1 MNLTNYIKIM
11 DMFFHEKASKNKTTR
26 KISATDKLVAYIG
39 SFSLANEPSA
49 IFSASND
56 FYGRV
61 VNGREKLP
69 TPIVNLLLSNLDYE
83 IADERLE
90 ISDLTEESKNLLIGE
105 FEKQGVKLN
114 YDNLPQSLASCL
126 GGILTELIELPKKAS
141 LLSAKFD
148 IANGVFLIGNKKY
161 KLPYELSSIIS
172 SLTNKD
178 NHFIDALIEVYRQDA
193 KDEKLSLS
201 TLSEFS
207 PEYSAHLLI
216 QKEAFY
222 KAELARRRVR
232 DCFTRDGL
240 NEFNHFKNELY
251 NGIKNKAIERNSN
264 AFQRVKD
271 TVALAISIPINTS
284 ILGTKE
290 SLIGP
295 SERNGIVHILVNEGK
310 IEWVVNYDTN
320 I

>member
-1 MNLTNYIKIM
+1 M
-11 DMFFHEKASKNKTTR
+11 DMFSHEKLIKNKTTS
-26 KISATDKLVAYIG
+26 KISATDKLVTFVG
-39 SFSLANEPSA
+39 SFSLENEPGD

-69 TPIVNLLLSNLDYE
+69 IKTANLLLSNLDYE
-83 IADERLE
+83 IADERLG
-90 ISDLTEESKNLLIGE
+90 ISNLTEESKRLLINE
-105 FEKQGVKLN
+105 FKKYGVNLDF
-114 YDNLPQSLASCL
+114 DNLPQSLTSAL
-126 GGILTELIELPKKAS
+126 GNILTEITELPKSAS
-141 LLSAKFD
+141 LLSANFD
-148 IANGVFLIGNKKY
+148 IANGIFSIGNKKY

-172 SLTNKD
+172 KLTNKD

-201 TLSEFS
+201 SLNEFS

-232 DCFTRDGL
+232 DCFTKDGL
-240 NEFNHFKNELY
+240 NEFNHFKDELY
-251 NGIKNKAIERNSN
+251 NGIKNKVIERKSN

-271 TVALAISIPINTS
+271 TVALAISIPIHTS
-284 ILGTKE
+284 ILDTKE

-310 IEWVVNYDTN
+310 IEWVVNYDTD